1 MTLVSYKL
9 RNYGSVTATSATFS
23 EVILEIL
30 FESLAMGRLGDAKT
44 ACCSLMCIIEIM
56 IYVRTVIILL
66 VAVDKLM
73 GETVVTS
80 PLGSHRPST
89 IHLSDVEG

>member
-1 MTLVSYKL
+1 MSYKL
-9 RNYGSVTATSATFS
+9 RNYVSVTATSATFS

-44 ACCSLMCIIEIM
+44 ACRSLMCIIEIM
-56 IYVRTVIILL
+56 IYVRTVIVLL

-73 GETVVTS
+73 GEREVTS
-80 PLGSHRPST
+80 PLGSRRPST